1 MQECVLIQRPST
13 LDDAVHLNQI
23 FSLWKFECTMHREC
37 HCRKNGTKIEKRS
50 KVVTRSN
57 ETDIREK
64 REKLE
69 GRYGRDGEKGRIDK
83 ELNL

>member
-1 MQECVLIQRPST
+1 
-13 LDDAVHLNQI
+13 
-23 FSLWKFECTMHREC
+23 MHREC